1 MKETK
6 KHTSVLISLLVA
18 FVLCFIISFT
28 LGRYAITPNQL
39 IKVLLSKIVNN
50 NMDYGKQVEAI
61 IFYVRMPRIIVSSV
75 VGGAL
80 AIAGCAYQGIFKNPM
95 VSPDVL
101 GASSGAGFGA
111 ALAITLYLGK
121 FMTTIMAFAFGIGS
135 ILLVCAFSKKAK
147 KNQILGLIL
156 SGMIVSSLFSAG
168 TSYLKLIADPND
180 VLPAITYWLMG
191 SFSGVALEDIWFLLI
206 PCVISAVVIYL
217 LRWKINLLTMGEEEA
232 IALGVNIKV
241 YRIIII
247 ICATLL
253 TTSCVSISGMVG
265 WVGLVIPH
273 FSRLLV
279 GYDNRILIP
288 ISAIMGATFML
299 VIDNIS
305 RLIATTEIPIGIL
318 TSLVGAPFFLYLLCK
333 EGEEC

>member
-1 MKETK
+1 MKEVRK
-6 KHTSVLISLLVA
+6 RASVLLCLG
-18 FVLCFIISFT
+18 VLFITCFIVSFT
-28 LGRYAITPNQL
+28 LGRYAITPSQL
-39 IKVLLSKIVNN
+39 VRVLLSKLIHIDKTWNT
-50 NMDYGKQVEAI
+50 QVEAI
-61 IFYVRMPRIIVSSV
+61 IFHVRMPRIIIASI
-75 VGGAL
+75 VGGSL
-80 AIAGCAYQGIFKNPM
+80 AIAGCAFQGIFKNPM

-111 ALAITLYLGK
+111 ALSITLFLGK
-121 FMTTIMAFAFGIGS
+121 FMTTIMAFVFGIGS
-135 ILLVCAFSKKAK
+135 ILLVCVFSKKAK

-156 SGMIVSSLFSAG
+156 SGMVVSSLFSAG

-191 SFSGVALEDIWFLLI
+191 SFSGVSLKDIWFLLI
-206 PCVISAVVIYL
+206 PCLLGAFVIYL

-232 IALGVNIKV
+232 IALGINIKV

-273 FSRLLV
+273 LSRLLV
-279 GYDNRILIP
+279 GYDYRILIP
-288 ISAIMGATFML
+288 VSAVMGATFLL

-318 TSLVGAPFFLYLLCK
+318 TSLVGAPFFLYLLWK